1 VGLGGAGHGP
11 WAGVRRRRDAAVA
24 SNLGLKFTNAACW
37 LLRPGLQR
45 TGPGA
50 APWGL
55 PQGWAWA
62 APLPWAAAGSRWVRV
77 LAVGLGRLL
86 CRASGSGG
94 GAIASLAMLL
104 AAQHIAQT
112 NHSFWM
118 LPVMLLPPADQQ
130 PRETRDGPPNVRRE
144 GLATSPAA
152 RRPPPA
158 ACCGARR
165 QAGCTGALLQAPR
178 ICCCCFYCPFNLLAC
193 APNLPSWCRCL
204 IASVL
209 FGGAM
214 GYRAGSNP

>member
-1 VGLGGAGHGP
+1 MGLGGAGHGP

-62 APLPWAAAGSRWVRV
+62 APLPWAATGSRWVRV

-86 CRASGSGG
+86 CRSSGSGG

-144 GLATSPAA
+144 GWPPPQPPAA
-152 RRPPPA
+152 RRQLPA
-158 ACCGARR
+158 AVRGAR
-165 QAGCTGALLQAPR
+165 QGALGHRCRHLESAAAASTALST
-178 ICCCCFYCPFNLLAC
+178 C
-193 APNLPSWCRCL
+193 LPARPTSHP
-204 IASVL
+204 
-209 FGGAM
+209 GA
-214 GYRAGSNP
+214 GV